1 MSTDEVKKLIVDGDI
16 FMQDK
21 DGEISKIAE
30 IQNFES
36 VQENNQD
43 DAVDAMKYAIKG
55 MTEGEIS
62 MSIDIS
68 KEITRKVLKIYGLE
82 RITRKR
88 FKKLLMGCG
97 MQRND
102 AEIVADAFKESEIQ
116 YTPLS
121 VQKVIE
127 TINMEAEKGE

>member
-1 MSTDEVKKLIVDGDI
+1 MPTNIKNIMDGDI
-16 FMQDK
+16 YIQDEDEK
-21 DGEISKIAE
+21 MNKIAE
-30 IQNFES
+30 IQSCES
-36 VQENNQD
+36 VQNNQD
-43 DAVDAMKYAIKG
+43 DAIDTMKYAIKG

-102 AEIVADAFKESEIQ
+102 AEIITQAFCEEKIK
-116 YTPLS
+116 YTPLA
-121 VQKVIE
+121 VQQIIE
-127 TINMEAEKGE
+127 TINEEAEKEENR

>member
-1 MSTDEVKKLIVDGDI
+1 MPIDNIKNIIDGDI
-16 FMQDK
+16 YIQDE
-21 DGEISKIAE
+21 DGKMNKIAE
-30 IQNFES
+30 IQSCES
-36 VQENNQD
+36 VQNNQD

>member
-1 MSTDEVKKLIVDGDI
+1 MPTDNIKNIMDGDI
-16 FMQDK
+16 YMQDEDEK
-21 DGEISKIAE
+21 MNKIAE
-30 IQNFES
+30 IQSFES
-36 VQENNQD
+36 MQNNQD

-68 KEITRKVLKIYGLE
+68 KESKRKVLKIYGLE

-116 YTPLS
+116 YTPLA

-127 TINMEAEKGE
+127 TINMEAEKEE

>member
-1 MSTDEVKKLIVDGDI
+1 MPTNIKNIMDGDI
-16 FMQDK
+16 YIQDEDEK
-21 DGEISKIAE
+21 MNKIAE
-30 IQNFES
+30 IQSCES
-36 VQENNQD
+36 VQNNQD
-43 DAVDAMKYAIKG
+43 DATDTMKYAIKG

-102 AEIVADAFKESEIQ
+102 AEIITQAFCEEKIK
-116 YTPLS
+116 YTPLA
-121 VQKVIE
+121 VQQIIE
-127 TINMEAEKGE
+127 TINEEAEKEENR

>member
-43 DAVDAMKYAIKG
+43 DA
-55 MTEGEIS
+55 
-62 MSIDIS
+62 
-68 KEITRKVLKIYGLE
+68 
-82 RITRKR
+82 
-88 FKKLLMGCG
+88 
-97 MQRND
+97 
-102 AEIVADAFKESEIQ
+102 ADAVRSVS
-116 YTPLS
+116 YTHLTLP
-121 VQKVIE
+121 
-127 TINMEAEKGE
+127 TIA